1 MITPQ
6 ICMLILVVCATVH
19 LVLASVLALYARYKV
34 QYLALTWIMAIF
46 GFLVLSIAPLS
57 DMLILGQP
65 GMFHPLMLLCMT
77 AISYLQSIYP
87 LSFPMPAYLQ
97 WARMW
102 KYASPAIVLYTLYLI
117 LWGLGMEM
125 KVIHSFGDFFTPPYN
140 GELLLRV
147 VAITLSI
154 YYVVNVFRLPQRLA
168 HGTDVPRYVKGYCS
182 ALGLTLLLYLFST
195 IFYQPWLILLYTVF
209 FTMLNAYLAYRTL
222 ETMAKSLPKPVIET
236 VEEEPSSE
244 EIEQAERENFNEA
257 NRQRFRRVEYWMQNH
272 KERWA
277 ESTFNRD
284 QLCLETG
291 LNRHLLLQC
300 IRSQGY
306 NDIHEYLNT
315 YRVDELKRLI
325 DRGKVRAVSESAD
338 AGFGTPKTARTVFLK
353 MQGIT
358 LDDYIAQHKNKNT
371 DDGSNKD

>member
-6 ICMLILVVCATVH
+6 ICTLIFVVCATVH

-46 GFLVLSIAPLS
+46 GFLVLSMAPLS
-57 DMLILGQP
+57 DRLVMGQP

-97 WARMW
+97 WGRMW
-102 KYASPAIVLYTLYLI
+102 KYASPAIGLYTLYII

-125 KVIHSFGDFFTPPYN
+125 KVIYSFSDFVAPPYN
-140 GELLLRV
+140 GEVLLRFL
-147 VAITLSI
+147 AIVLSI

-182 ALGLTLLLYLFST
+182 VLGLTLLLYLFSAVN
-195 IFYQPWLILLYTVF
+195 YQPSLIVLYTIF
-209 FTMLNAYLAYRTL
+209 FTMLNAYLSYRTL

-244 EIEQAERENFNEA
+244 EIEQAEREDFNEA

-272 KERWA
+272 KDQWTQ
-277 ESTFNRD
+277 STFNRD

-300 IRSQGY
+300 VRSQGY
-306 NDIHEYLNT
+306 NDTHEYLNT
-315 YRVDELKRLI
+315 YRVEELKRLI
-325 DRGKVRAVSESAD
+325 RKGQVTAVSESSD
-338 AGFGTPKTARTVFLK
+338 AGFGTPKTARTVFQK
-353 MQGIT
+353 MQGVS
-358 LDDYIAQHKNKNT
+358 LDDFIAQHRDKQLEAE
-371 DDGSNKD
+371 